1 MSVIQRGL
9 RLGIVLALALAC
21 SGCIGPNHATA
32 RLAKVNHDIEN
43 KWLRQGAFMV
53 MLPGYLLLGLGDN
66 FIFNS
71 IFWWTGSNPID
82 PPRDDEG
89 PEDFGW

>member
-1 MSVIQRGL
+1 MRGL
-9 RLGIVLALALAC
+9 RSALRTAVAVVALLAC
-21 SGCIGPNHATA
+21 TGCIGPNHATA

-43 KWLRQGAFMV
+43 RWLRQGAFMV
-53 MLPGYLLLGLGDN
+53 MLPGYLLLGIGDN

-71 IFWWTGSNPID
+71 LYWWTGSNPID
-82 PPRDDEG
+82 PPQNDEG